1 MTLIFTG
8 GGTGGHLV
16 IALSLA
22 QEARARGHKV
32 IFIGSTSG
40 QDRQWFG
47 NSAVFE
53 ETYFLETT
61 GVVNKKGLGK
71 LGALWKILKAVIES
85 RRIIRTLDADAIVS
99 VGGFSAAPAAI
110 ASVTMK
116 RPLYIHEQNATTGKL
131 NTLLRPYAA
140 GFFSSYESGE
150 GHCDY
155 PVNELYFQHARI
167 RTEVKTVIF
176 LGGSQGAK
184 FINDL
189 ALEAALWLNE
199 RGISI
204 LHQCGASEEERVRD
218 AYRELGIDAEV
229 YGFTT
234 QIAQLIERSDFA
246 ISRSGASTLWEL
258 CAARVPAFYIPF
270 PFAAADHQFHNARY
284 IVEHN
289 VGWCERQ
296 SEEVLVKLQEAINS
310 DIQPKSEALGT
321 LIAKNGAKHI
331 IEMVEKGRKPSSLD
345 SGDFMNDPQSKC

>member
-22 QEARARGHKV
+22 QEARVRGHKV

-53 ETYFLETT
+53 ESYFLETT

-85 RRIIRTLDADAIVS
+85 RRIIRSANAKAVVS

-116 RPLYIHEQNATTGKL
+116 RPLYIHEQNAITGKL

-140 GFFSSYESGE
+140 GFFSSYESGA

-155 PVNELYFQHARI
+155 PVNELYFQQSRI
-167 RTEVKTVIF
+167 RTVVKTVIF

-189 ALEAALWLNE
+189 ALEVAPWLRE
-199 RGISI
+199 QGISI
-204 LHQCGASEEERVRD
+204 IHQCGALEEERVKNG
-218 AYRELGIDAEV
+218 YKELGMEAEV

-246 ISRSGASTLWEL
+246 VSRSGASTLWEL
-258 CAARVPAFYIPF
+258 CAARVPTFYIPF

-284 IVEHN
+284 VVEHN

-296 SEEVLVKLQEAINS
+296 GDEVSSKLKEAILS
-310 DIQPKSEALGT
+310 DIRLKSEALSA
-321 LIAKNGAKHI
+321 LIASHGAQHI
-331 IEMVEKGRKPSSLD
+331 VEMIEKGFDVR
-345 SGDFMNDPQSKC
+345 N

>member
-1 MTLIFTG
+1 MTLVFTG

-22 QEARARGHKV
+22 QEAKARGHKV

-47 NSAVFE
+47 DSSVFE

-71 LGALWKILKAVIES
+71 LGALWKILKAVVES
-85 RRIIRTLDADAIVS
+85 RQIIRASSADAIVS

-110 ASVTMK
+110 AAITMQ
-116 RPLYIHEQNATTGKL
+116 RPLYIHEQNAVTGKL

-140 GFFSSYESGE
+140 GFYSSYEE
-150 GHCDY
+150 GKNHCDY
-155 PVNELYFQHARI
+155 PVPEGYFANART
-167 RTEVKTVIF
+167 RKKVKTVIF

-189 ALEAALWLNE
+189 ALEIAPWLNE

-204 LHQCGASEEERVRD
+204 LHQCGASDEERVKH
-218 AYRELGIDAEV
+218 AYKELGIEAEV

-258 CAARVPAFYIPF
+258 CAARVPAFYIPY
-270 PFAAADHQFHNARY
+270 PSAAADHQYHNARY
-284 IVEHN
+284 VIDHN
-289 VGWCERQ
+289 AGWCERQ
-296 SEEVLVKLQEAINS
+296 GEGMADKLKEAIVS
-310 DIQPKSEALGT
+310 DIRVKSEALGK
-321 LIAKNGAKHI
+321 LIVRNGAQHI
-331 IEMVEKGRKPSSLD
+331 IQMIEQES
-345 SGDFMNDPQSKC
+345 NA

>member
-22 QEARARGHKV
+22 QEAKVRGHKV

-47 NSAVFE
+47 ESSVFE
-53 ETYFLETT
+53 QTYFLETT

-71 LGALWKILKAVIES
+71 IGALWKILKAVIAS
-85 RRIIRTLDADAIVS
+85 RRIIKTANADAVVS

-110 ASVTMK
+110 ASITMK
-116 RPLYIHEQNATTGKL
+116 CPLYIHEQNAITGKL
-131 NTLLRPYAA
+131 NRLLKPYAV
-140 GFFSSYESGE
+140 GFFSSYESGS

-155 PVNELYFQHARI
+155 PVNEVYFQQSRI
-167 RTEVKTVIF
+167 RRVVKTVIF

-189 ALEAALWLNE
+189 ALESASWLNE

-204 LHQCGASEEERVRD
+204 LHQCGISDEERVKH
-218 AYRELGIDAEV
+218 AYRELGINAEV

-246 ISRSGASTLWEL
+246 VTRSGASTLWEL

-296 SEEVLVKLQEAINS
+296 SKEVLAKLKEAIES
-310 DIQPKSEALGT
+310 DIQPKSEALAT
-321 LIAKNGAKHI
+321 LIASNGAQYI
-331 IEMVEKGRKPSSLD
+331 IERIEQD
-345 SGDFMNDPQSKC
+345 

>member
-1 MTLIFTG
+1 MTLVFTG

-22 QEARARGHKV
+22 QEAKVRGHKV

-47 NSAVFE
+47 ESSVFE
-53 ETYFLETT
+53 QTYFLETT

-71 LGALWKILKAVIES
+71 IGALWKILKAVIAS
-85 RRIIRTLDADAIVS
+85 RRIIKTANADAVVS

-110 ASVTMK
+110 ASITMK
-116 RPLYIHEQNATTGKL
+116 RPLYIHEQNAITGKL
-131 NTLLRPYAA
+131 NTLLKPYAA
-140 GFFSSYESGE
+140 GFFSSYESGS

-155 PVNELYFQHARI
+155 PVNDIYFQQSRI
-167 RTEVKTVIF
+167 RTVVKTVVF

-189 ALEAALWLNE
+189 ALESASWLNE

-204 LHQCGASEEERVRD
+204 LHQCGISDEERVKH
-218 AYRELGIDAEV
+218 AYRELGINAEV

-246 ISRSGASTLWEL
+246 VTRSGASTLWEL

-296 SEEVLVKLQEAINS
+296 GEGLLVKLQAAIES
-310 DIQPKSEALGT
+310 DIEPKSDALAT
-321 LIAKNGAKHI
+321 LIARNGAQHI
-331 IEMVEKGRKPSSLD
+331 IEKIE
-345 SGDFMNDPQSKC
+345 QY

>member
-1 MTLIFTG
+1 VTLIFTG

-22 QEARARGHKV
+22 QEAKAHGHKV

-47 NSAVFE
+47 HSTIFE
-53 ETYFLETT
+53 KSYFLETT

-71 LGALWKILKAVIES
+71 LVALWKILKAVVES
-85 RRIIRTLDADAIVS
+85 RSIIRTAKADAVVS

-110 ASVTMK
+110 ASITMK
-116 RPLYIHEQNATTGKL
+116 RPLYIHEQNAITGKL
-131 NTLLRPYAA
+131 NRVLRPYAT
-140 GFFSSYESGE
+140 GFFSSYESGI

-155 PVNELYFQHARI
+155 PVNELYFQQARI
-167 RTEVKTVIF
+167 RSVVQTVIF

-189 ALEAALWLNE
+189 ALEIAPWLNE
-199 RGISI
+199 QGITI
-204 LHQCGASEEERVRD
+204 LHQCGASDEERVKR
-218 AYRELGIDAEV
+218 AYHDLGINAEV

-234 QIAQLIERSDFA
+234 QIATLIERSDFA
-246 ISRSGASTLWEL
+246 VSRSGASTLWEL
-258 CAARVPAFYIPF
+258 CAARVPTFYIPF

-296 SEEVLVKLQEAINS
+296 DEGLAPKLMQAIQSN
-310 DIQPKSEALGT
+310 IELKSEALGA
-321 LIAKNGAKHI
+321 LIAGRGAKHI
-331 IEMVEKGRKPSSLD
+331 IEMVEKGSVKP
-345 SGDFMNDPQSKC
+345 

>member
-1 MTLIFTG
+1 MTIIFTG

-22 QEARARGHKV
+22 QEAKARGHKV

-61 GVVNKKGLGK
+61 GVVNKKGLAK
-71 LGALWKILKAVIES
+71 VGALWKILKAVVES
-85 RRIIRTLDADAIVS
+85 RRIIRTANAQAVVS

-116 RPLYIHEQNATTGKL
+116 RPLYIHEQNAITGKL

-140 GFFSSYESGE
+140 EFFSSYESGV

-155 PVNELYFQHARI
+155 PVNEIYFQQARI
-167 RTEVKTVIF
+167 RTVVKTVIF

-189 ALEAALWLNE
+189 ALEVAPWLNE
-199 RGISI
+199 RRISI
-204 LHQCGASEEERVRD
+204 LHQCGASDEERVKH
-218 AYRELGIDAEV
+218 AYKELGIDAEV

-258 CAARVPAFYIPF
+258 CAARVPTFYIPF

-296 SEEVLVKLQEAINS
+296 SDGISTKLKEAILS
-310 DIQPKSEALGT
+310 DIQPKSEALAA
-321 LIAKNGAKHI
+321 LISSKGAQHI
-331 IEMVEKGRKPSSLD
+331 IERIERDL
-345 SGDFMNDPQSKC
+345 N

>member
-1 MTLIFTG
+1 MTFVFTG

-22 QEARARGHKV
+22 QAASVRGHKV
-32 IFIGSTSG
+32 IFIGSMSG
-40 QDRQWFG
+40 QDRQWFEH
-47 NSAVFE
+47 STVFG
-53 ETYFLETT
+53 ETYFLNTT
-61 GVVNKKGLGK
+61 GVVNKKGLAK
-71 LGALWKILKAVIES
+71 LGAVWKILKAVVES
-85 RRIIRTLDADAIVS
+85 RRLIKRLNADAVVS

-110 ASVTMK
+110 AAVTMK
-116 RPLYIHEQNATTGKL
+116 CPLYIHEQNAITGKL
-131 NTLLRPYAA
+131 NALLRPYAA
-140 GFFSSYESGE
+140 GYFSSYETGE
-150 GHCDY
+150 RHCDY

-167 RTEVKTVIF
+167 RTEVKTIIF

-189 ALEAALWLNE
+189 ALEISPWLSE
-199 RGISI
+199 KGISI
-204 LHQCGASEEERVRD
+204 LHQCGTAEEERVRA

-246 ISRSGASTLWEL
+246 VSRSGASTLWEL

-270 PFAAADHQFHNARY
+270 PYAAADHQFHNARY

-296 SEEVLVKLQEAINS
+296 TEGILEKLQEAISS
-310 DIQPKSEALGT
+310 DIQPKSEALGR
-321 LIAKNGAKHI
+321 LIAANGAQHI
-331 IEMVEKGRKPSSLD
+331 IDKVEKGCKT
-345 SGDFMNDPQSKC
+345 